1 MSARKSRAKE
11 SEAAPATGTII
22 LEFNGE
28 EIMRKRVVLVPL
40 FLGAA
45 GAFCLSQASF
55 AQAQPQA
62 QPPRSRRSQRV
73 HMQEVQV
80 ASPDGKIK
88 FTILPNAE
96 RLTFTVTMGNTVV
109 IEPSPIAMKLDGY
122 DLSSGV
128 VFDNLEHYSI
138 DESYPWYG
146 ASSLAVNRS
155 NGVKLSLTHDL
166 SFTSYTLEIRVFND
180 GVAYRHVIP
189 GEENASRALDE
200 YSTFVIPDGS
210 MLWYGGLADG
220 HYETEFVKRNISEVH
235 AGEWAGPPL
244 TFKLP
249 LDAGYASIT
258 EANLVNYSGMGLEAD
273 GRRGWI
279 TGLGHRQPLNWPFEL
294 RYGRDEAKRLGTP
307 VSIAGTV
314 TTPWRVV
321 MVGPD
326 LNTLAN
332 STILPNLCPPSD
344 AKFFAGGIHT
354 SWIKP
359 GRAVWRYLDGGPE
372 GVDGMKEFSRMAGQ
386 LGFEYNVIEGFWS
399 KWTPAQRKEVVDY
412 SRQQGVGV
420 WFWKHSKD
428 LRTPEACEEFFK
440 MLHDLGVTGAKIDF
454 FDHEAKE
461 VIDLYEALLEK
472 AAKYEILVVL
482 HGANKPTGRQR
493 TWPNELVREAIRGM
507 ESSALKERARHET
520 ILPFTRLLA
529 GPADYTAML
538 FNDRRRDTTVA
549 HQIAS
554 IAVFAAPLLTIAANP
569 QTILSNPAV
578 DVIKSVP
585 PVWDETIVLPDS
597 AIGELAAYARRK
609 GNTWFLAI
617 MCGPQAKTIRVPL
630 SFLGEAQYNGVLVH
644 DSPTDDVKVEI
655 EKSTHKRSNSLTI
668 ELRAGG
674 GFLARFSESQ

>member
-1 MSARKSRAKE
+1 MPGIQLKAE
-11 SEAAPATGTII
+11 TMQI
-22 LEFNGE
+22 
-28 EIMRKRVVLVPL
+28 RVVLVSL
-40 FLGAA
+40 VLGAVA
-45 GAFCLSQASF
+45 AVGFSPANF
-55 AQAQPQA
+55 AQAQPQS
-62 QPPRSRRSQRV
+62 QPPKSRRSQRV

-80 ASPDGKIK
+80 ASPDGNIK
-88 FTILPNAE
+88 FTVLPNAE

-128 VFDNLEHYSI
+128 VFKNLERYSI

-146 ASSLAVNRS
+146 AHSTAINQC
-155 NGVKLSLTHDL
+155 NGAKLSLIHDL
-166 SFTSYTLEIRVFND
+166 SFTPYTLEVRVFND

-189 GEENASRALDE
+189 GEENTSRAPDE
-200 YSTFVIPDGS
+200 YSAFVIPDGS

-220 HYETEFVKRNISEVH
+220 HYETEFVKKNISEVH
-235 AGEWAGPPL
+235 DGEWAGPPL

-294 RYGRDEAKRLGTP
+294 RYGRDEAKRLGKP
-307 VSIAGTV
+307 ASITGTI
-314 TTPWRVV
+314 TTPWCVV
-321 MVGPD
+321 MVGPS
-326 LNTLAN
+326 LNALVN
-332 STILPNLCPPSD
+332 STILPNLCPPPD
-344 AKFFAGGIHT
+344 PKLFAEGIPT

-399 KWTPAQRKEVVDY
+399 KWTPEEKKEVVDY
-412 SRQQGVGV
+412 SSQQGVGV

-428 LRTPEACEEFFK
+428 LRTPEAREEFFK

-461 VIDLYEALLEK
+461 VIDVYEALLEK
-472 AAKYEILVVL
+472 AAEYHILLVF

-493 TWPNELVREAIRGM
+493 TWPNELVREGIRGM

-569 QTILSNPAV
+569 QTILSSPAV
-578 DVIKSVP
+578 DMIKSVP
-585 PVWDETIVLPDS
+585 PVWDETIVLPES

-609 GNTWFLAI
+609 GDTWFLAV
-617 MCGPQAKTIRVPL
+617 MCGPQPKSIRVPL
-630 SFLGEAQYNGVLVH
+630 SFLGDGPYNSVQLH
-644 DSPTDDVKVEI
+644 DNAAGDANVEI
-655 EKSTHKRSNSLTI
+655 ESAILKRSDSLTV
-668 ELRAGG
+668 EMRAGG
-674 GFLARFSESQ
+674 GFLARFSKLE